1 MEWVFNN
8 NNAYRK
14 VVIGIPV
21 IKCIYYKW
29 QVLHIDDEILA
40 IYKHLAIF
48 PFFAEIHFICSKV
61 IKIPFILL
69 LIGAIFSF
77 RGVHFLR
84 WYLAFIL

>member
-1 MEWVFNN
+1 MYCTLNLNEHSGFQMEWVFNN

-40 IYKHLAIF
+40 IYKQLAIF
-48 PFFAEIHFICSKV
+48 PFFVEIHFI
-61 IKIPFILL
+61 
-69 LIGAIFSF
+69 
-77 RGVHFLR
+77 
-84 WYLAFIL
+84 